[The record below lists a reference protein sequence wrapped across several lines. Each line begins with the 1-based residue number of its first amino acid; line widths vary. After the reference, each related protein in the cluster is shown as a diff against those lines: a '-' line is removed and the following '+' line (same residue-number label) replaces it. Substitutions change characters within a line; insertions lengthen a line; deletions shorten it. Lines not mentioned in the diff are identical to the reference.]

1 MRNIQLPRPSLR
13 RTHAALGG
21 KHSPVHHRLRVV
33 PIVAVLVATLFGS
46 VLVAASP
53 ASAVSS
59 RDFSLRLTPSVV
71 SLNPGASAS
80 LRVSIVRGRKFRSSL
95 TYRVSSTLPTIGTS
109 VQLARGGA
117 SVSVAVSPQATGAL
131 GQVLVTATGGGRTR
145 TALATVQIVA
155 PALPPP
161 APVPPAPAP
170 TVAPPVVGDFTVS
183 VDQPILS
190 MVTGSSAVLGVF
202 VNPISGYTGS
212 PRFEVAGLPAGV
224 TGSFVNASS
233 RTGTNLVLTAA
244 LGAARGDLPIVI
256 RGIDGDK
263 VRQVAMLL
271 RVAGVGP
278 FAMAAA
284 FEPPRSAPGGSATLK
299 VQLVSAGG
307 LPIPEV
313 EVSVGGLP
321 NGATLSPAVVR
332 TNTTA
337 TFLITFASTT
347 PSADYTISVRGVS
360 GQFIQGL
367 SPVITVSSK
376 PLVTLATFDTSV
388 AQGGSAQY
396 QILYSPVGGIS
407 TPAYTVT
414 GTPAGATSTISST
427 VDGRLFVVITTSAA
441 TPKAAYNLALNAQ
454 SGSQITQVPFIL
466 RVT

>member
-1 MRNIQLPRPSLR
+1 
-13 RTHAALGG
+13 
-21 KHSPVHHRLRVV
+21 
-33 PIVAVLVATLFGS
+33 
-46 VLVAASP
+46 
-53 ASAVSS
+53 
-59 RDFSLRLTPSVV
+59 
-71 SLNPGASAS
+71 
-80 LRVSIVRGRKFRSSL
+80 
-95 TYRVSSTLPTIGTS
+95 
-109 VQLARGGA
+109 
-117 SVSVAVSPQATGAL
+117 
-131 GQVLVTATGGGRTR
+131 
-145 TALATVQIVA
+145 
-155 PALPPP
+155 
-161 APVPPAPAP
+161 
-170 TVAPPVVGDFTVS
+170 
-183 VDQPILS
+183 
-190 MVTGSSAVLGVF
+190 
-202 VNPISGYTGS
+202 VNS
-212 PRFEVAGLPAGV
+212 
-224 TGSFVNASS
+224 SS

-263 VRQVAMLL
+263 VRQVAVLL

-321 NGATLSPAVVR
+321 NGATLTPPVVR

-360 GQFIQGL
+360 GQYVQGL

-396 QILYSPVGGIS
+396 QIIYSQVGGIPA
-407 TPAYTVT
+407 PAYTVT

-427 VDGRLFVVITTSAA
+427 IDGKLFVVITTSAA

-454 SGSQITQVPFIL
+454 SGTQITQVPFIL